1 MTYSKDQTDRNGAA
15 TYLLYQMIQ
24 CQVLIHSRISMSVTS
39 MEMNR
44 ILKHSPLECYCRSRK
59 LMQLTT
65 DDQDAKCRI
74 TTAQ

>member
-39 MEMNR
+39 R
-44 ILKHSPLECYCRSRK
+44 ILKRSPLECYCRSRK